1 VDDDPVGRREA
12 QDAGRGRPALG
23 LLLCATVART
33 SCGTRHAADGQGAAP
48 GSLGAPPPAAAEQGA
63 GDADPEL
70 ATVHPVTTVVVTDDP
85 AVVASG
91 SSAEGAWPGLLA
103 ARLESSGS
111 PLTLTPV
118 AVEDAG
124 FAAEQPAG
132 PTFTELVMDTVS
144 HSTQLV
150 VFYDSRW
157 GPAGASEVTRDA
169 EQAFSAV
176 EEMAP
181 DALVV
186 VVGPWQPSPEAA
198 RPDATAV
205 GAVQAA
211 VDASVVAVTYVDP
224 VADGW
229 PTGASQEQIAD
240 LVYPHV
246 SELVAALANSGA
258 FD

>member
-1 VDDDPVGRREA
+1 MGRREA
-12 QDAGRGRPALG
+12 QDPGGCRGRPALPVG
-23 LLLCATVART
+23 LILCATVALT
-33 SCGTRHAADGQGAAP
+33 SCGTGQAADGHG
-48 GSLGAPPPAAAEQGA
+48 AAAESAAAEPHASAEHGR
-63 GDADPEL
+63 GSADPES
-70 ATVHPVTTVVVTDDP
+70 ATVHPVTTVVITDDP
-85 AVVASG
+85 AVVDAG

-103 ARLESSGS
+103 ARLETSGS
-111 PLTLTPV
+111 PLALTPV

-124 FAAEQPAG
+124 FAAEEPAG
-132 PTFTELVMDTVS
+132 PAFTDLVLATVS

-150 VFYDSRW
+150 VFYDSQW
-157 GPAGASEVTRDA
+157 GEAGATEVTRDA

-198 RPDATAV
+198 RPDPTATD
-205 GAVQAA
+205 AVQAA

-229 PTGASQEQIAD
+229 PAGAGQQQLAD
-240 LVYPHV
+240 LLYPHV
-246 SELVAALANSGA
+246 SDLVAALANSGA